1 MQQPTFIKTRDG
13 RYETARPITEE
24 ELILYA
30 STLLEADLHKRQRLN
45 SSTDV
50 AEFLRLRLG
59 HEKREVFSVIFLDH
73 KNRVLKFE
81 VMFMGTINAAIVYPR
96 EVVRRALEVNAVNLI
111 LAHNHPSG
119 DPEPSKQDYEITRR
133 ISDALRLV
141 EIRILD
147 HLVVCRDSFVSL
159 SDRDWRMEGLHS
171 VPR

>member
-1 MQQPTFIKTRDG
+1 MQQPMFIKTRDG
-13 RYETARPITEE
+13 RYQTSRPITEE

-30 STLLEADLHKRQRLN
+30 SELLEADLHKRPSLTC
-45 SSTDV
+45 STDV
-50 AEFLRLRLG
+50 VEFLRLRLG

-73 KNRVLKFE
+73 KHRVIKFE
-81 VMFMGTINAAIVYPR
+81 IMFMGTINAAIVYPR
-96 EVVRRALEVNAVNLI
+96 EVVRRALEVNAANLI

-119 DPEPSKQDYEITRR
+119 DPEPSKQDFEITRR
-133 ISDALRLV
+133 INDALRLV

-159 SDRDWRMEGLHS
+159 SDRNWRMESLQS

>member
-1 MQQPTFIKTRDG
+1 MQQPMFIKTSDG
-13 RYETARPITEE
+13 RYQTTRPITEE
-24 ELILYA
+24 ELFLYA
-30 STLLEADLHKRQRLN
+30 SELLEADLRKRPGLK

-73 KNRVLKFE
+73 KHRMLKFE

-96 EVVRRALEVNAVNLI
+96 EVVRRALEVNAVNII

-119 DPEPSKQDYEITRR
+119 DPEPSKQDFEITRR

-141 EIRILD
+141 EIRVLD
-147 HLVVCRDSFVSL
+147 HLVVCRDSFISL
-159 SDRDWRMEGLHS
+159 SERDWRMDELHS